1 MSITKKKS
9 ALAENLRRILTEE
22 GISVAMLAE
31 WSDVSVNTIR
41 GWLYNNRIARKNYAS
56 LKRVADVL
64 RVSVEELRGRKA
76 PEVEG

>member
-1 MSITKKKS
+1 MTITKKKS
-9 ALAENLRRILTEE
+9 ALAVNLRKILTEE

-41 GWLYNNRIARKNYAS
+41 GWLYNNRIARKNS
-56 LKRVADVL
+56 TSMKRVADVL
-64 RVSVEELRGRKA
+64 RVGVEELRGRKE

>member
-9 ALAENLRRILTEE
+9 ALAVNLRKILTEE

-41 GWLYNNRIARKNYAS
+41 GWLYNNRIARKNS
-56 LKRVADVL
+56 TSMKRVADVL
-64 RVSVEELRGRKA
+64 RVSVEELRGRKE
-76 PEVEG
+76 PEVEL